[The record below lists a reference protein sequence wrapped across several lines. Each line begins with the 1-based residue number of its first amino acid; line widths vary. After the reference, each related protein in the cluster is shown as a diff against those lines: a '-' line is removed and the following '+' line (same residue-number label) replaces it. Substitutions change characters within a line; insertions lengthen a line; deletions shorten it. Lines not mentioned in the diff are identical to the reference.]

1 MNKDE
6 LKQYRERIGLTQGEL
21 SKALGVAN
29 NTVSRWELGQRS
41 IPEFLPLALETIERR
56 LSTVGSE
63 SISTVGSIDDKSTV
77 GSLES
82 SKTQSAPKQKP
93 LNGFEAV
100 KAEKK
105 RLKEKDSGKVFNN
118 SILELSQMSSDNE
131 LLSTVTVA
139 ERLNVSR
146 KSVNDYIIQ
155 GKLPAVKGK
164 QNHNFILESDLLAF
178 MAKK

>member
-6 LKQYRERIGLTQGEL
+6 LKQYRERIGLNQGEL

-63 SISTVGSIDDKSTV
+63 SKTDSTVGSIDNKSTV
-77 GSLES
+77 GSSEL
-82 SKTQSAPKQKP
+82 SKPQSAPKQKP
-93 LNGFEAV
+93 VVNPELLRMV
-100 KAEKK
+100 K
-105 RLKEKDSGKVFNN
+105 DGVFNN
-118 SILELSQMSSDNE
+118 SILEIVNSSSDNE
-131 LLSTVTVA
+131 TLLSTVTVA
-139 ERLNVSR
+139 ARLSVSR
-146 KSVNDYIIQ
+146 KSINDYIIS

-164 QNHNFILESDLLAF
+164 GNHNFIRESDLLAF